1 MGHEKFKP
9 RTRVHESWN
18 MNNSGDVYNA
28 ICRMAQSGSNQEL
41 VGKHI
46 GLNFPKQM
54 ECLLYMERNGRPVT
68 FNITPVMDETRCIID
83 ALGYDMRCP
92 DVVLTA
98 SDRYGYVTAY
108 TIYAH
113 ADYDIVGSIT
123 FNIDDLIAVQF
134 QVFADNKK
142 DSLPWYKRLF
152 S

>member
-1 MGHEKFKP
+1 MGHETFKP
-9 RTRVHESWN
+9 RTRVHESWD

-54 ECLLYMERNGRPVT
+54 ECFLYLEHGGRHLT
-68 FNITPVMDETRCIID
+68 FNIEPVVDRTQCIID
-83 ALGYDMRCP
+83 ALGYDMRRP
-92 DVVLTA
+92 DVVLTT

-108 TIYAH
+108 SIFPY
-113 ADYDIVGSIT
+113 ADYDINGSIT
-123 FNIDDLIAVQF
+123 FNIDDLISVQF
-134 QVFADNKK
+134 QIFKANKN
-142 DSLPWYKRLF
+142 DSRPWYKRLF

>member
-1 MGHEKFKP
+1 MGSKKGKP
-9 RTRVHESWN
+9 LTRVHESWN

-46 GLNFPKQM
+46 GLKFPAQM
-54 ECLLYMERNGRPVT
+54 ECLLYMERNGRPLT
-68 FNITPVMDETRCIID
+68 FNIAPVVDKTQCIID

-98 SDRYGYVTAY
+98 SERYGYVTAY
-108 TIYAH
+108 TIFAYT
-113 ADYDIVGSIT
+113 DYDIVGSIT

>member
-1 MGHEKFKP
+1 MGRKKFKP
-9 RTRVHESWN
+9 HTRVHESWN

-28 ICRMAQSGSNQEL
+28 ICRMAQTGGNQAL

-54 ECLLYMERNGRPVT
+54 ECLLYLERNGVPVT
-68 FNITPVMDETRCIID
+68 FRITPVMDETRYIID
-83 ALGYDMRCP
+83 GLGYDMRCP

-113 ADYDIVGSIT
+113 ADDDIVGSIT

-134 QVFADNKK
+134 KVFKYNKN
-142 DSLPWYKRLF
+142 DSRPWYKRLF

>member
-1 MGHEKFKP
+1 MGSKKGKP
-9 RTRVHESWN
+9 LTRVHESWN

-28 ICRMAQSGSNQEL
+28 ICRMAQSGGNPEL

-46 GLNFPKQM
+46 GLKFPKQM
-54 ECLLYMERNGRPVT
+54 ECFLFLERNGRPMT
-68 FNITPVMDETRCIID
+68 FNIIPVMDETRYIID
-83 ALGYDMRCP
+83 ALGYYMRCP

-134 QVFADNKK
+134 EVFKADKK
-142 DSLPWYKRLF
+142 DSRPWYKRLF

>member
-1 MGHEKFKP
+1 MGSKKGKP
-9 RTRVHESWN
+9 LTRVHESWN

-46 GLNFPKQM
+46 GLKFPTQM
-54 ECLLYMERNGRPVT
+54 ECLLYMERNGRPLT
-68 FNITPVMDETRCIID
+68 YKIEPVLDKTRYIID

-98 SDRYGYVTAY
+98 SERYGYVTAY

-134 QVFADNKK
+134 QSFADNKK
-142 DSLPWYKRLF
+142 ASIPWYERLF

>member
-1 MGHEKFKP
+1 MGSKKGKP
-9 RTRVHESWN
+9 LTRVHESWN

-46 GLNFPKQM
+46 GLKFPTQM
-54 ECLLYMERNGRPVT
+54 ECLLYMERNGRPLT
-68 FNITPVMDETRCIID
+68 YKIEPVMDKNRYIID

-108 TIYAH
+108 TIYDH
-113 ADYDIVGSIT
+113 ANYDIVGSIT

>member
-1 MGHEKFKP
+1 MGHETFKP
-9 RTRVHESWN
+9 RTRVHESWDVH
-18 MNNSGDVYNA
+18 NSGDVYNA

-46 GLNFPKQM
+46 GLKFPAQM
-54 ECLLYMERNGRPVT
+54 ECVLFLERNGRPLT
-68 FNITPVMDETRCIID
+68 FNIAPVVDKTQCIID

-108 TIYAH
+108 TIFAY
-113 ADYDIVGSIT
+113 ADYDINGSIT

-134 QVFADNKK
+134 KVFKYNKN
-142 DSLPWYKRLF
+142 DSRPWYKRLF

>member
-1 MGHEKFKP
+1 MGSKKGKP
-9 RTRVHESWN
+9 LTRVHESWN

-28 ICRMAQSGSNQEL
+28 ICRMAQSGGNQAL

-54 ECLLYMERNGRPVT
+54 ECLLYLEHGGRPLT
-68 FNITPVMDETRCIID
+68 FNIEPVLDKTRYIID
-83 ALGYDMRCP
+83 ALGYDMHCP

-108 TIYAH
+108 TIFAY
-113 ADYDIVGSIT
+113 ADYDINGSIT

-134 QVFADNKK
+134 EVFKADKK
-142 DSLPWYKRLF
+142 DSRPWYKRLF

>member
-1 MGHEKFKP
+1 MGSKNGKP
-9 RTRVHESWN
+9 LTRVHESWD

-28 ICRMAQSGSNQEL
+28 ICRMAQSGINQEL

-54 ECLLYMERNGRPVT
+54 ECFLYLEHGGRHLT
-68 FNITPVMDETRCIID
+68 FNIEPVVDRTQCIID
-83 ALGYDMRCP
+83 ALGYDMRRP
-92 DVVLTA
+92 DVVLTT

-108 TIYAH
+108 SIFPY
-113 ADYDIVGSIT
+113 ADYDINGSIT
-123 FNIDDLIAVQF
+123 FNIDDLISVQF
-134 QVFADNKK
+134 QIFAANKK

>member
-1 MGHEKFKP
+1 MESKKGKP
-9 RTRVHESWN
+9 LTRVHESWN

-46 GLNFPKQM
+46 GLKFPAQM
-54 ECLLYMERNGRPVT
+54 ECLLYMERNGRPLT
-68 FNITPVMDETRCIID
+68 YKIEPVMDKTRYIID
-83 ALGYDMRCP
+83 ALGCYMRCP

-98 SDRYGYVTAY
+98 SERYGYVTAY
-108 TIYAH
+108 AIFPY
-113 ADYDIVGSIT
+113 ADYDINGSIT

-134 QVFADNKK
+134 QIFAANKK

>member
-1 MGHEKFKP
+1 MGYEIFKP
-9 RTRVHESWN
+9 RTRVHESWD

-28 ICRMAQSGSNQEL
+28 ICRMAQSGSNQAL

-46 GLNFPKQM
+46 GLNFPAQM
-54 ECLLYMERNGRPVT
+54 ECLLYLERNGRPVT

-83 ALGYDMRCP
+83 ALGHDMRCP

-98 SDRYGYVTAY
+98 SERYGYVTAY

-123 FNIDDLIAVQF
+123 FNIDDLIAVLF
-134 QVFADNKK
+134 RVFKDDKK
-142 DSLPWYKRLF
+142 DSRPWYKRLL

>member
-1 MGHEKFKP
+1 MGSKKGKP
-9 RTRVHESWN
+9 LTRVHESWN

-46 GLNFPKQM
+46 GLKFPAQM
-54 ECLLYMERNGRPVT
+54 ECLLYMERNGRPLT
-68 FNITPVMDETRCIID
+68 YKIEPMMDKTRYIID
-83 ALGYDMRCP
+83 ALGCYMRCP

-98 SDRYGYVTAY
+98 SERYGYVTAY
-108 TIYAH
+108 TIFSY
-113 ADYDIVGSIT
+113 ADYDINGSIT

-134 QVFADNKK
+134 QIFADNKK
-142 DSLPWYKRLF
+142 DSLPWYKGLF

>member
-46 GLNFPKQM
+46 GLKFPAQM
-54 ECLLYMERNGRPVT
+54 ECFLYLEHGGRHLT
-68 FNITPVMDETRCIID
+68 FNIEPVVDRTQCIID
-83 ALGYDMRCP
+83 ALGYDMRRP
-92 DVVLTA
+92 DVVLTT

-108 TIYAH
+108 SIFPY
-113 ADYDIVGSIT
+113 ADYDINGSIT
-123 FNIDDLIAVQF
+123 FNIDDLISVQF
-134 QVFADNKK
+134 QIFKANKN
-142 DSLPWYKRLF
+142 DSRPWYKRLF

>member
-1 MGHEKFKP
+1 MGYEIFKP
-9 RTRVHESWN
+9 RTRVHESWD

-28 ICRMAQSGSNQEL
+28 ICRMAKSGNNQEL

-46 GLNFPKQM
+46 GLKFPAQM
-54 ECLLYMERNGRPVT
+54 ECLLYMERNGRPLT
-68 FNITPVMDETRCIID
+68 YKIEPVMDKTRRIID

-108 TIYAH
+108 TIFAY
-113 ADYDIVGSIT
+113 ADYDINGSIT

>member
-1 MGHEKFKP
+1 MGSKKGKP
-9 RTRVHESWN
+9 LTRVHESWN

-28 ICRMAQSGSNQEL
+28 ICRMAQTGGNQAL

-46 GLNFPKQM
+46 GLNFPAQM
-54 ECLLYMERNGRPVT
+54 ECLLYLERGGRPVT
-68 FNITPVMDETRCIID
+68 FNITPVMDETRYIID

-134 QVFADNKK
+134 EVFKADKK
-142 DSLPWYKRLF
+142 DSRPWYKRLF

>member
-1 MGHEKFKP
+1 MGSKKGKP
-9 RTRVHESWN
+9 LTRVHESWN

-46 GLNFPKQM
+46 GLKFPAQM
-54 ECLLYMERNGRPVT
+54 ECLLYMERNGRPLT
-68 FNITPVMDETRCIID
+68 YKIEPVMDKDRYIID

-113 ADYDIVGSIT
+113 ANYDIVGSIT

>member
-1 MGHEKFKP
+1 MGSKKGKP
-9 RTRVHESWN
+9 LTRVHESWN

-28 ICRMAQSGSNQEL
+28 ICRMAQSGGNQAL

-54 ECLLYMERNGRPVT
+54 ECLLYLEHGGRPLT
-68 FNITPVMDETRCIID
+68 FNIAPVVDKTQCIID

-108 TIYAH
+108 TIFAY
-113 ADYDIVGSIT
+113 ADYDINGSIT

-134 QVFADNKK
+134 EVFKADKK
-142 DSLPWYKRLF
+142 DSRPWYKRLF

>member
-1 MGHEKFKP
+1 MGHEIFKP
-9 RTRVHESWN
+9 RTRVHESWD

-54 ECLLYMERNGRPVT
+54 ECVLYLERNGRPLT
-68 FNITPVMDETRCIID
+68 FNIAPVVDKTRCIID

-98 SDRYGYVTAY
+98 SERYGYVTAY
-108 TIYAH
+108 TIFAY
-113 ADYDIVGSIT
+113 ADYDINGSIT

-142 DSLPWYKRLF
+142 DSRPWYKRLF

>member
-1 MGHEKFKP
+1 MGREKGKP
-9 RTRVHESWN
+9 LTRVHESWN

-46 GLNFPKQM
+46 GLKFPAQM
-54 ECLLYMERNGRPVT
+54 ECLLYLERNSRPVT
-68 FNITPVMDETRCIID
+68 FNITPVMDETRYIID
-83 ALGYDMRCP
+83 ALGYDMCCP

-134 QVFADNKK
+134 EVFKADKK
-142 DSLPWYKRLF
+142 DSRPWYKRLF

>member
-1 MGHEKFKP
+1 MGREKFKP

-46 GLNFPKQM
+46 GLKFPAQM
-54 ECLLYMERNGRPVT
+54 ECELFLERGGRLVT
-68 FNITPVMDETRCIID
+68 LNITPVMDETRYIID

-98 SDRYGYVTAY
+98 SNRYGYVTAY
-108 TIYAH
+108 IIYAH
-113 ADYDIVGSIT
+113 ADDDIVGSTT

-134 QVFADNKK
+134 KVFKYNKN
-142 DSLPWYKRLF
+142 DSRHWYERLF

>member
-1 MGHEKFKP
+1 MGREKFKP

-28 ICRMAQSGSNQEL
+28 ICRMAQTGGNQAL

-54 ECLLYMERNGRPVT
+54 ECLLYLEHGGIPLT
-68 FNITPVMDETRCIID
+68 FNIEPVVDRTQCIID
-83 ALGYDMRCP
+83 ALGYDMRRP

-108 TIYAH
+108 TIFAYD
-113 ADYDIVGSIT
+113 DYDINGSLT
-123 FNIDDLIAVQF
+123 FNIDDLVAVQF
-134 QVFADNKK
+134 KVFEDNKK
-142 DSLPWYKRLF
+142 DSRPWYKRLF

>member
-1 MGHEKFKP
+1 MGHEIFKP
-9 RTRVHESWN
+9 RTRVHESWD

-54 ECLLYMERNGRPVT
+54 ECLLYLERNGRPLT
-68 FNITPVMDETRCIID
+68 FNIAPVVDKIRCIID

-98 SDRYGYVTAY
+98 SERYGYITAY
-108 TIYAH
+108 TIFAY
-113 ADYDIVGSIT
+113 ADYDINGSIT

-142 DSLPWYKRLF
+142 DSRPWYKRLF

>member
-1 MGHEKFKP
+1 M
-9 RTRVHESWN
+9 
-18 MNNSGDVYNA
+18 
-28 ICRMAQSGSNQEL
+28 
-41 VGKHI
+41 VGKHN
-46 GLNFPKQM
+46 GLNFPKPM
-54 ECLLYMERNGRPVT
+54 ECLLYLEHGGRPLT
-68 FNITPVMDETRCIID
+68 FNIEPVVDRTQCIID
-83 ALGYDMRCP
+83 ALGYDMRRP

-134 QVFADNKK
+134 KVFKYNKN
-142 DSLPWYKRLF
+142 DSRPWYKRLF

>member
-1 MGHEKFKP
+1 MGSKNFKP
-9 RTRVHESWN
+9 RTRVHESWD
-18 MNNSGDVYNA
+18 MYNSGDMYNA
-28 ICRMAQSGSNQEL
+28 ICRMAQTGGNPEL

-46 GLNFPKQM
+46 GLNFPKHM
-54 ECLLYMERNGRPVT
+54 ECFLYMERNGRPLT
-68 FNITPVMDETRCIID
+68 YKIEPVMDKNRYIID

-113 ADYDIVGSIT
+113 ANYDIVGSIT

>member
-46 GLNFPKQM
+46 GLKFPAQM
-54 ECLLYMERNGRPVT
+54 ECFLYLEHGGRHLT
-68 FNITPVMDETRCIID
+68 FNIEPVVDRTQCIID
-83 ALGYDMRCP
+83 ALGYDMRRP
-92 DVVLTA
+92 DIVLTA

-108 TIYAH
+108 SIFPY
-113 ADYDIVGSIT
+113 ADYDINGSIT
-123 FNIDDLIAVQF
+123 FNIDDLISVQF
-134 QVFADNKK
+134 QIFRANKN
-142 DSLPWYKRLF
+142 DSRPWYKRLF

>member
-1 MGHEKFKP
+1 MGHETFKP
-9 RTRVHESWN
+9 RTRVHESWD

-46 GLNFPKQM
+46 GLKFPAQM
-54 ECLLYMERNGRPVT
+54 ECFLYLEHGGRHLT
-68 FNITPVMDETRCIID
+68 FNIEPVVDRTQCIID
-83 ALGYDMRCP
+83 ALGYDMRRP
-92 DVVLTA
+92 DIVLTA

-108 TIYAH
+108 SIFPY
-113 ADYDIVGSIT
+113 ADYDINGSIT

-134 QVFADNKK
+134 QIFKANKN
-142 DSLPWYKRLF
+142 DSRPWYKRLF

>member
-1 MGHEKFKP
+1 MGHEIFKP
-9 RTRVHESWN
+9 RTRVHESWD

-28 ICRMAQSGSNQEL
+28 ICRMAQSGSKQEL

-46 GLNFPKQM
+46 GLKFPAQM
-54 ECLLYMERNGRPVT
+54 ECVLFLERNGRPLT
-68 FNITPVMDETRCIID
+68 FNIAPVVDKTQCIID

-98 SDRYGYVTAY
+98 SERYGYVTAY

-113 ADYDIVGSIT
+113 ANYDIVGSIT

>member
-1 MGHEKFKP
+1 MGSKKGKP
-9 RTRVHESWN
+9 LTRVHESWDVH
-18 MNNSGDVYNA
+18 NSGDVYNA

-54 ECLLYMERNGRPVT
+54 ECFLYLEHGGRHLT
-68 FNITPVMDETRCIID
+68 FNIEPVVDRTQCIID

-98 SDRYGYVTAY
+98 SERYGYVTAY
-108 TIYAH
+108 TIFSY
-113 ADYDIVGSIT
+113 ADYDINGSIT
-123 FNIDDLIAVQF
+123 FNIDDLISVQF
-134 QVFADNKK
+134 QIFKANKN
-142 DSLPWYKRLF
+142 DSRPWYKRLF

>member
-1 MGHEKFKP
+1 MGHEIFKP
-9 RTRVHESWN
+9 RTRVHESWD

-46 GLNFPKQM
+46 GLKFHAQM
-54 ECLLYMERNGRPVT
+54 ECLLYMERNGRPLT
-68 FNITPVMDETRCIID
+68 YKIEPVMDKTRCIID
-83 ALGYDMRCP
+83 ALGYDMRFP

-98 SDRYGYVTAY
+98 SERYGYVTAY
-108 TIYAH
+108 TIFAY
-113 ADYDIVGSIT
+113 ADYDINGSIT

>member
-1 MGHEKFKP
+1 MGREKFKP

-28 ICRMAQSGSNQEL
+28 ICRMAQTGGNQAL

-46 GLNFPKQM
+46 GLNFPVQM
-54 ECLLYMERNGRPVT
+54 ECMLFLERGGRPVT
-68 FNITPVMDETRCIID
+68 FNIEPMVDRTQYIID

-98 SDRYGYVTAY
+98 SERYGYVTAY
-108 TIYAH
+108 TIFAY
-113 ADYDIVGSIT
+113 ADYDINGSIT

-134 QVFADNKK
+134 KVFKYNKN
-142 DSLPWYKRLF
+142 DSRPWYKRLF

>member
-1 MGHEKFKP
+1 MGSKNFKP
-9 RTRVHESWN
+9 RTRVHESWD
-18 MNNSGDVYNA
+18 MYNSGDMYNA
-28 ICRMAQSGSNQEL
+28 ICRMAQTGGNPEL

-46 GLNFPKQM
+46 GLNFPKHM
-54 ECLLYMERNGRPVT
+54 ECFLYMERNGRPLT
-68 FNITPVMDETRCIID
+68 YKIEPVMDKTRCIID

-113 ADYDIVGSIT
+113 ANYDIVGSIT
-123 FNIDDLIAVQF
+123 FNIDDLIAVLF
-134 QVFADNKK
+134 RVFKADKK
-142 DSLPWYKRLF
+142 DSRPWYKRLF

>member
-1 MGHEKFKP
+1 MGSKKGKP
-9 RTRVHESWN
+9 LTRVHESWN

-46 GLNFPKQM
+46 GLKFPAQM
-54 ECLLYMERNGRPVT
+54 ECLLYLERNGRPVT
-68 FNITPVMDETRCIID
+68 FNITPVMDETRYIID

-134 QVFADNKK
+134 QVFANNKK